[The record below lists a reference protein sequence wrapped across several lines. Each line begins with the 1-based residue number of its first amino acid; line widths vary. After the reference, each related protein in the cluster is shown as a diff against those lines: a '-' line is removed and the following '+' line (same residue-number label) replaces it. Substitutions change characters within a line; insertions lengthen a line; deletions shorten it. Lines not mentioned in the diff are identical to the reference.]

1 MSQENL
7 ELVRAML
14 ETWNLPGDE
23 WLAFFDPAV
32 EFSDVQVVTGMRD
45 RGSGIDDLRKA
56 VDQWVEIFREWRI
69 EVRDL
74 VDLGG
79 DHVLAE
85 LQYSGIGAESG
96 VRVSGDQVDIYR
108 LRDEKVVEYRAGYR
122 SKKEALAAV
131 GLRD

>member
-56 VDQWVEIFREWRI
+56 ADQWVEIFREWRI

-85 LQYSGIGAESG
+85 LQFSAIGAESG
-96 VRVSGDQVDIYR
+96 VPVSGDQVDIYR
-108 LRDEKVVEYRAGYR
+108 LRDGKVVEYRAGYR
-122 SKKEALAAV
+122 SKKEALKAV
-131 GLRD
+131 GLRE